1 MRSIVNQQTIDY
13 GYDTGGIMSAR
24 MGLMD
29 GDYPTP
35 AARKLFFDR
44 LLTTLRSSSQFES
57 VALTSRFQMVFSGN
71 GPIEIEGKTYAAK
84 GDHPNVNFEQV
95 SPGFFNVLG
104 QKMLEGRDFDDADLD
119 SKAPVAVVNAAVRA
133 KALRK
138 RERASA
144 GGSAPATEAR
154 PSSDPWRT
162 IVGVVTTVRMSGPVQ
177 QPQRGRQ
184 RLLRALLFGAL
195 RPRGP
200 GTAREPVRHR
210 HREAARG
217 PERGGDSSRSAA

>member
-1 MRSIVNQQTIDY
+1 MPALMSSRTDAASTLKDSGRGNTSRHVGLLTRGLVVFQIAVTCILLIGSVLQVRSIVNQQTIDY

-35 AARKLFFDR
+35 AARKIFFDR
-44 LLTTLRSSSQFES
+44 LLTTLRNSSQFES

-104 QKMLEGRDFDDADLD
+104 QKMLEGRDFDDPT
-119 SKAPVAVVNAAVRA
+119 STR
-133 KALRK
+133 
-138 RERASA
+138 
-144 GGSAPATEAR
+144 
-154 PSSDPWRT
+154 
-162 IVGVVTTVRMSGPVQ
+162 
-177 QPQRGRQ
+177 
-184 RLLRALLFGAL
+184 
-195 RPRGP
+195 
-200 GTAREPVRHR
+200 
-210 HREAARG
+210 
-217 PERGGDSSRSAA
+217 SSRWR